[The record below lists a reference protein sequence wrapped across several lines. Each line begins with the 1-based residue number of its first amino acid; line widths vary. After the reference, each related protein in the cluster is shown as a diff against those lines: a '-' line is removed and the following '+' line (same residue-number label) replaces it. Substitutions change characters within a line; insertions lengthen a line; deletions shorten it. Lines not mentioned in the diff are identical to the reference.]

1 MVKKVQ
7 FKFWL
12 LAMASM
18 GLCVIA
24 LIVVINVIHAAQTER
39 EIDRALGEMV
49 ATVESLRDDQA
60 RRRVE
65 EPEWRVESYVEEE
78 PVDTPAPTPEQTQ
91 TPEVTPAPNDS
102 TKDDNMLGPK
112 GGKGGKKWPWW
123 YEEFLWEESQEQ
135 ETEAAATPSP
145 EIQETVVNHYYF
157 YYPTETDEELDL
169 RSSAM
174 NQYAGRLCMV
184 HFTEGEDPVVGMSD
198 SNALEESEAIELATQ
213 MRDSGKPEGELEDY
227 RYQVKTDNGVW
238 VYFLDCATEHQAR
251 RSMLLASILVGLAG
265 LVLTGLFVYFMSKR
279 ASEPLKESMTLQ
291 KRFITDAGHELK
303 TPLAV
308 IGTNMDILEMDVGE
322 NEWVSGTKKQLV
334 RLRKL
339 VANLISLSRLEEMQT
354 DMELQPFDLSQTA
367 SECVDAFAG
376 QAELAGKSIRAE
388 ITPELHAL
396 GDVTSVGQM
405 ISILCDNAV
414 KYARGDIQVR
424 LYAEGKHV
432 YFETENDWDHGVAP
446 EELPRLFDRFYR
458 GDKSRSGETGQSG
471 YGLGL
476 SIAKAIAEKNHA
488 RLTVSETDQGMLRFQ
503 AELRKQ

>member
-1 MVKKVQ
+1 MIKKVQ

-91 TPEVTPAPNDS
+91 APEVTQQPENTPEDVY
-102 TKDDNMLGPK
+102 TLGPK
-112 GGKGGKKWPWW
+112 GGRGGKKWPWW

-198 SNALEESEAIELATQ
+198 SNALEESENRKGSWKTTAI
-213 MRDSGKPEGELEDY
+213 R
-227 RYQVKTDNGVW
+227 
-238 VYFLDCATEHQAR
+238 
-251 RSMLLASILVGLAG
+251 
-265 LVLTGLFVYFMSKR
+265 SKR
-279 ASEPLKESMTLQ
+279 TTAYGSIFWTAPQSTRPGALCCWRPFWWGWRGLCSRACSSTSCPSAPLS
-291 KRFITDAGHELK
+291 
-303 TPLAV
+303 P
-308 IGTNMDILEMDVGE
+308 
-322 NEWVSGTKKQLV
+322 
-334 RLRKL
+334 
-339 VANLISLSRLEEMQT
+339 
-354 DMELQPFDLSQTA
+354 
-367 SECVDAFAG
+367 
-376 QAELAGKSIRAE
+376 
-388 ITPELHAL
+388 
-396 GDVTSVGQM
+396 
-405 ISILCDNAV
+405 
-414 KYARGDIQVR
+414 
-424 LYAEGKHV
+424 
-432 YFETENDWDHGVAP
+432 
-446 EELPRLFDRFYR
+446 
-458 GDKSRSGETGQSG
+458 
-471 YGLGL
+471 
-476 SIAKAIAEKNHA
+476 
-488 RLTVSETDQGMLRFQ
+488 
-503 AELRKQ
+503 